1 MHFSHIRHIHFR
13 NPKSIENTITN
24 MSKPGNIWRK
34 VHGKITKKPTN
45 FSWLIED
52 KLAGSGMPTSFDELD
67 WILKQGVTS
76 IVTMTENALPEEW
89 VSDIG
94 YLHVPT
100 PDLTAPDM
108 DRIDT
113 AVDFIHNKISNDQAV
128 MVHCAAGMGRAGTIL
143 ACYLVKY
150 QKYTAKDA
158 IKKIRKERP
167 GSIQSEIQELAIT
180 FYEKHVGN

>member
-1 MHFSHIRHIHFR
+1 
-13 NPKSIENTITN
+13 

-45 FSWLIED
+45 FSWLIDE
-52 KLAGSGMPTSFDELD
+52 KLAGSGMPTTFDELD
-67 WILKQGVTS
+67 WILKQGVKS
-76 IVTMTENALPEEW
+76 IVTMTENSLPEEW
-89 VSDIG
+89 TRDIG

-108 DRIDT
+108 DNIDL
-113 AVDFIHNKISNDQAV
+113 AVEFIHQNISDNQSV

-150 QKYTAKDA
+150 QKYSAKEA

-167 GSIQSEIQELAIT
+167 GSIQSESQELAIS
-180 FYEKHVGN
+180 FYQKHVQN